1 MKIKNRGL
9 IFDFM
14 QDYNEDK
21 HLDGAVE
28 VRIDTQFKMPEYTF
42 KQHGNGSCPRGDIV
56 AIKAKSK
63 NGKTFLSSLFAA
75 IILGADVPY
84 FDACMKRAKVIYFD
98 TEQNPINTYMVV
110 KRIYTL
116 CGWKGR
122 DNRRFKAFNLRCVEL
137 RERMGIIERRISE
150 NKPTAVFIDG
160 IADLVNNFNDIDES
174 NNIIQNLMRIS
185 AANKC
190 AIFVII
196 HTNKGK
202 DDNSMKG
209 HLGTI
214 AWQKCSDVF
223 NVEKKN
229 DDTFFVTET
238 DCRNKPISDFSF
250 KIDEDGIPFIPKT
263 SK

>member
-1 MKIKNRGL
+1 MRDN
-9 IFDFM
+9 
-14 QDYNEDK
+14 NESI

-28 VRIDTQFKMPEYTF
+28 VRIDAQFKEPEYTF
-42 KQHGNGSCPRGDIV
+42 MQHGRGSCPRGDII

-75 IILGADVPY
+75 IILGAEIP
-84 FDACMKRAKVIYFD
+84 FFSACKKRAKVMYFD

-116 CGWKGR
+116 CGWKGK
-122 DNRRFKAFNLRCVEL
+122 DNNRFKAFNLRGVEL
-137 RERMGIIERRISE
+137 RERMDIITRHIEE
-150 NKPTAVFIDG
+150 YKPTAVFVDG
-160 IADLVNNFNDIDES
+160 IADLVNNFNDIEES
-174 NNIIQNLMRIS
+174 NDAIQKMMRIS
-185 AANKC
+185 AINRC

-223 NVEKKN
+223 NIEKRN

-250 KIDEDGIPFIPKT
+250 KINEEGMPFIPKT